1 MNNIINYIEQEQIK
15 NYKKFPLF
23 RSGDTIKVKIWVVEG
38 SKKRLQNFEGI
49 VISITKK
56 NSFNCSFTVR
66 KLSNGIGVERVFPL
80 YSKIIDSIQIEKIGY
95 VKKSKLYYL
104 RQLTG
109 KSARIREKINIK

>member
-23 RSGDTIKVKIWVVEG
+23 RSGDTLEIKVWVVEG
-38 SKKRLQNFEGI
+38 LKKRLQTFEGI
-49 VISITKK
+49 VISISKK
-56 NSFNCSFTVR
+56 KSFNCSFTIR

-80 YSKIIDSIQIEKIGY
+80 YSKIINSIIVKKIGH
-95 VKKSKLYYL
+95 VRKSKLYYL

-109 KSARIREKINIK
+109 KAARIKERLVN